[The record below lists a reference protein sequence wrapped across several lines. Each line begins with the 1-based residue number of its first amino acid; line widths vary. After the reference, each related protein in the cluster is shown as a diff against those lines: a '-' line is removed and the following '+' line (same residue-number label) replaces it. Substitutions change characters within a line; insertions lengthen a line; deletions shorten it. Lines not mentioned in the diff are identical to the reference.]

1 MSAPPLKPP
10 RRNQPAP
17 VEDAQAAGVATT
29 GPVQASDEDIAGL
42 VAEMDKA
49 DLAVDMAGATNV
61 PKPVTADDITRRLQA
76 EQEAAIRI
84 AEEQAVLSTI
94 ESDGHVENE
103 EIVIVGDFLYSARLS
118 SPIFNPGGMNSKDN
132 QLTPASMP
140 LSLDY
145 VSDGQYDAFAERPL
159 ASRKPSKQLQHSPA
173 GRSNGLLGKMFRKG
187 PPKHPK
193 LNPVGIS

>member
-1 MSAPPLKPP
+1 MIDQYQTVFRPTLEVAEALAKQQVRKMSAPPLKPP

-49 DLAVDMAGATNV
+49 DLAVDMAGATDV

-84 AEEQAVLSTI
+84 AEEQAVLSTV

-103 EIVIVGDFLYSARLS
+103 EIVIVGDF
-118 SPIFNPGGMNSKDN
+118 
-132 QLTPASMP
+132 
-140 LSLDY
+140 
-145 VSDGQYDAFAERPL
+145 V
-159 ASRKPSKQLQHSPA
+159 
-173 GRSNGLLGKMFRKG
+173 
-187 PPKHPK
+187 
-193 LNPVGIS
+193 